1 MDYRNFEVASQAAG
15 ERYQVEFRW
24 LQTAISLRHSDTVD
38 VKFLVNGEGKIV
50 ALPHA
55 ALEQATQQAG
65 ARLSD
70 ELCLRIAAEH
80 LQEALATGADAEK
93 EILTLTPARVAELA
107 GRQLRRVVRQEQG
120 SAA

>member
-1 MDYRNFEVASQAAG
+1 MDYRIFEVASQETG

-38 VKFLVNGEGKIV
+38 VKFLVNGEGKVV
-50 ALPHA
+50 ALPHG
-55 ALEQATQQAG
+55 ALEQAAQQAG
-65 ARLSD
+65 ARLTD

-80 LQEALATGADAEK
+80 LREALSTGADAEK
-93 EILTLTPARVAELA
+93 ELITLTPSRVAELA
-107 GRQLRRVVRQEQG
+107 DRQLRPVTRQQQG